1 MSGMAVR
8 SEASRKAVLQA
19 TMELLDGRGGTPAVT
34 LQKLSI
40 ESIARQAGVSKM
52 TIYRWWPNKAA
63 IVIDSFIDNH
73 VVQTPVRQDGPALAA
88 LREHLASLARVYSGP
103 EGRLIAQ
110 LIAECQYDAAT
121 LAEFKERFWKGR
133 VAAAQSLIER
143 AVLEGDLTPGLDPDL
158 IAETLYA
165 PIYFRLLFQ
174 TGELDRAS
182 TEALLDA
189 VLTGFA
195 PH

>member
-1 MSGMAVR
+1 MAVR

-19 TMELLDGRGGTPAVT
+19 TMDLLDGRADAPSVT

-40 ESIARQAGVSKM
+40 ERIARQAGVSKM

-88 LREHLASLARVYSGP
+88 LRDHLASLARVYNGP

-121 LAEFKERFWKGR
+121 LEEFKERFWKGR
-133 VAAAQSLIER
+133 VEAALSLIER
-143 AVLEGDLTPGLDPDL
+143 AIDEGDIAPGLAPDL

-174 TGELDRAS
+174 TGELDPAH
-182 TEALLDA
+182 TDALLDA
-189 VLTGFA
+189 ALKGFA
-195 PH
+195 PS

>member
-1 MSGMAVR
+1 MD
-8 SEASRKAVLQA
+8 
-19 TMELLDGRGGTPAVT
+19 LLDGRGDNPAVT

-63 IVIDSFIDNH
+63 IVIDSFMDNH
-73 VVQTPVRQDGPALAA
+73 LVQTPVRQDGPALDA
-88 LREHLASLARVYSGP
+88 LREHLVSLSRIYSGP
-103 EGRLIAQ
+103 EGRLISQ

-121 LAEFKERFWKGR
+121 LAEFKDRFWKGR
-133 VAAAQSLIER
+133 VAAALSLIER
-143 AVLEGDLTPGLDPDL
+143 AMVEGELASDLDPRL
-158 IAETLYA
+158 VAEALYA

-174 TGELDRAS
+174 TGELDRGS
-182 TEALLDA
+182 TEALFDA
-189 VLTGFA
+189 LLSGLA